1 MEKHLTG
8 RNTVIAKSELL
19 KRVKEA
25 VLELAPKAEV
35 ILYGSRA
42 RGTARSD
49 SDWDFLILL
58 PGPVSKKLELEIK
71 DRLYDIELETDT
83 VLTSIIRSKQ
93 EWLSKR
99 YKVVPLRQEIE
110 KDGIVV

>member
-1 MEKHLTG
+1 MME
-8 RNTVIAKSELL
+8 RDTVINGSKLL
-19 KRVKEA
+19 KRMKEA

-58 PGPVSKKLELEIK
+58 PGPVSKELEMKIK

-93 EWLSKR
+93 VWLSKQ
-99 YKVVPLRQEIE
+99 YEEVPLRREVE
-110 KDGIVV
+110 KDGIAV